1 MGYQLIETIEV
12 GSGGAAS
19 IEFVGIDQTGV
30 DLALL
35 LSTRQDAFGHN
46 QIIMRFNS
54 DSGSNYSF
62 KELVGNGSSAASS
75 GATSTTSARIKT
87 ASPGPSETANT
98 FGSSN
103 VLISNYT
110 SSNAKSISADSAS
123 ETNAAAAYLSITA
136 NVWTGTAAIT
146 TITLTGD
153 GANFVEFS
161 TASLFKITAD

>member
-1 MGYQLIETIEV
+1 MAVKQLIQTVTV
-12 GSGGAAS
+12 GAGGAAS
-19 IEFVGIDQTGV
+19 IEFAGIDQTGV

-35 LSTRQDAFGHN
+35 LSTRQDAFAHN

-62 KELVGNGSSAASS
+62 VELTGSGSSASS
-75 GATSTTSARIKT
+75 DSASTTSARIKA

-110 SSNAKSISADSAS
+110 SSSAKSISSDSVT
-123 ETNAAAAYLSITA
+123 ENNATAAYQSMTA
-136 NVWTGTAAIT
+136 NTWTGTTAIT

-153 GANFVEFS
+153 GANFVEHS
-161 TASLFKITAD
+161 TASLFKIKYD